1 MGSLLKIELKK
12 AFSNKMFL
20 ISMAIGIIIA
30 MISAGQNIA
39 NYCRGLEMNAMTE
52 QLLEGEPFNPMYPI
66 NTVYSNWIGSD
77 HQFPMTALFY
87 MLLPLLAG
95 LAYGWS
101 YCTERKSGY
110 VAQMVS
116 RSTKKSQYFLAKY
129 IATFLAG
136 GAAVAIPL
144 VLNVLAVA
152 CFIPAYFPKQFYW
165 IYYTMDSHFL
175 RELFFRAPVVFVCCI
190 ILLDFVFAGL
200 FAAACVALAF
210 FVKNKFAV
218 ILLPFL
224 GVLAV
229 QYLQDNVLGTITD
242 FIAISPMD
250 FLRGYAM
257 NAVLGLPILIW
268 LILLLA
274 FTLGIT
280 WIKGAK
286 DDVL

>member
-1 MGSLLKIELKK
+1 MGPLLKVELKK
-12 AFSNKMFL
+12 AFTNKMFFICL
-20 ISMAIGIIIA
+20 VVGIVIA
-30 MISAGQNIA
+30 MVSVAQNLPSYWA
-39 NYCRGLEMNAMTE
+39 AEE
-52 QLLEGEPFNPMYPI
+52 QNLMVAEQGFETNPMHPMFTPY
-66 NTVYSNWIGSD
+66 TNWIGND
-77 HQFPMTALFY
+77 YQFPMTSLFY

-110 VAQMVS
+110 AAQMVS
-116 RSTKKSQYFLAKY
+116 RSRKKSQYFLAKY

-144 VLNVLAVA
+144 VLNFIVIC
-152 CFIPAYFPKQFYW
+152 CFIPAYTPDNFYW
-165 IYYTMDSHFL
+165 LYYSMDAHFL
-175 RELFFRAPVVFVCCI
+175 RGLFFNTPLLFVCCI
-190 ILLDFVFAGL
+190 ILLDFIFAGL

-268 LILLLA
+268 LILLLV

>member
-1 MGSLLKIELKK
+1 MGPLLKVELKK
-12 AFSNKMFL
+12 AFTNKMFFICL
-20 ISMAIGIIIA
+20 VVGIVIA
-30 MISAGQNIA
+30 MVSVAQNLPSYWA
-39 NYCRGLEMNAMTE
+39 AEE
-52 QLLEGEPFNPMYPI
+52 QNLMVAEQGFETNPMHPMFTPY
-66 NTVYSNWIGSD
+66 TNWIGND
-77 HQFPMTALFY
+77 YQFPMTSLFY

-110 VAQMVS
+110 AAQMVS
-116 RSTKKSQYFLAKY
+116 RSRKKSQYFLAKY

-144 VLNVLAVA
+144 VLNFIVIC
-152 CFIPAYFPKQFYW
+152 CFIPAYTPDNFYW
-165 IYYTMDSHFL
+165 LYYSMDAHFL
-175 RELFFRAPVVFVCCI
+175 RGLFFNTPLLFVCCI
-190 ILLDFVFAGL
+190 ILLDFIFAGL

-224 GVLAV
+224 GVFAV

-257 NAVLGLPILIW
+257 NEVLGLPILIW
-268 LILLLA
+268 LILLLV
-274 FTLGIT
+274 FTLGVT

>member
-1 MGSLLKIELKK
+1 MGPLLKVELKK
-12 AFSNKMFL
+12 AFTNKMFFICL
-20 ISMAIGIIIA
+20 VVGIVIA
-30 MISAGQNIA
+30 MVSVAQNLPSYWA
-39 NYCRGLEMNAMTE
+39 AEE
-52 QLLEGEPFNPMYPI
+52 QNLMVAEQGFETNPMHPMFTPY
-66 NTVYSNWIGSD
+66 TNWIGND
-77 HQFPMTALFY
+77 YQFPMTSLFY

-110 VAQMVS
+110 AAQMVS
-116 RSTKKSQYFLAKY
+116 RSRKKSQYFLAKY

-144 VLNVLAVA
+144 VLNFIVIC
-152 CFIPAYFPKQFYW
+152 CFIPAYTPDNFYW
-165 IYYTMDSHFL
+165 LYYSMDAHFL
-175 RELFFRAPVVFVCCI
+175 RGLFFNTPLLFVCCI
-190 ILLDFVFAGL
+190 ILLDFIFAGL

-274 FTLGIT
+274 FTLGVT

>member
-1 MGSLLKIELKK
+1 MGPLLKVELKK
-12 AFSNKMFL
+12 AFTNKMFFICL
-20 ISMAIGIIIA
+20 AVGIVITMVSIA
-30 MISAGQNIA
+30 QNLSSYWA
-39 NYCRGLEMNAMTE
+39 AEVQNLMVAE
-52 QLLEGEPFNPMYPI
+52 QGFEKNPMHPMFTPY
-66 NTVYSNWIGSD
+66 TNWIGND
-77 HQFPMTALFY
+77 YQFPMTSLFY

-116 RSTKKSQYFLAKY
+116 RSRKKSQYFLAKY

-144 VLNVLAVA
+144 VLNFIVIC
-152 CFIPAYFPKQFYW
+152 CFIPAYTPDNFYW
-165 IYYTMDSHFL
+165 LYYSMDAHFL
-175 RELFFRAPVVFVCCI
+175 RGLFFNTPLLFVCCI
-190 ILLDFVFAGL
+190 ILLDFIFAGL

-224 GVLAV
+224 GVFAV

-268 LILLLA
+268 LILLLV

>member
-1 MGSLLKIELKK
+1 MGSLLKVELKK
-12 AFSNKMFL
+12 AFANKMFFICL
-20 ISMAIGIIIA
+20 AVGIVIA
-30 MISAGQNIA
+30 MISVAQNLLD
-39 NYCRGLEMNAMTE
+39 YWQSQEWYFNAIE
-52 QLLEGEPFNPMYPI
+52 NGFERNPTLPI
-66 NTVYSNWIGSD
+66 NSSYKYWIGSD
-77 HQFPMTALFY
+77 YVYPMTSLFY

-116 RSTKKSQYFLAKY
+116 RSRKKSQYFLAKY

-144 VLNVLAVA
+144 VLNFIVIC
-152 CFIPAYFPKQFYW
+152 CFIPAYTPDNFYW
-165 IYYTMDSHFL
+165 LYYAMNSHFL
-175 RELFFRAPVVFVCCI
+175 RGLFFNTPLLFVCCI
-190 ILLDFVFAGL
+190 ILLDFIFAGL

-268 LILLLA
+268 LILLLV

>member
-1 MGSLLKIELKK
+1 MGPLLKVELKK
-12 AFSNKMFL
+12 AFTNKMFFICL
-20 ISMAIGIIIA
+20 VVGIVIA
-30 MISAGQNIA
+30 MVSVAQNLPSYWA
-39 NYCRGLEMNAMTE
+39 AEE
-52 QLLEGEPFNPMYPI
+52 QNLMVAEQGFETNPMHPMFTPY
-66 NTVYSNWIGSD
+66 TNWIGND
-77 HQFPMTALFY
+77 YQFPMTSLFY

-110 VAQMVS
+110 AAQMVS
-116 RSTKKSQYFLAKY
+116 RSRKKSQYFLAKY

-144 VLNVLAVA
+144 VLNFIVIC
-152 CFIPAYFPKQFYW
+152 CFIPAYTPDNFYW
-165 IYYTMDSHFL
+165 LYYSMDAHFL
-175 RELFFRAPVVFVCCI
+175 RGLFFNTPLLFVCCI
-190 ILLDFVFAGL
+190 ILLDFIFAGL

-224 GVLAV
+224 GVFAV
-229 QYLQDNVLGTITD
+229 QYLQDNVLSTITD
-242 FIAISPMD
+242 SIAISPMD

-274 FTLGIT
+274 FTLGVT

>member
-1 MGSLLKIELKK
+1 MGPLLKVELKK
-12 AFSNKMFL
+12 AFTNKMFFICL
-20 ISMAIGIIIA
+20 VVGIVIA
-30 MISAGQNIA
+30 MVSVAQNLPSYWA
-39 NYCRGLEMNAMTE
+39 AEE
-52 QLLEGEPFNPMYPI
+52 QNLMVAEQGFETNPMHPMFTPY
-66 NTVYSNWIGSD
+66 TNWIGND
-77 HQFPMTALFY
+77 YQFPMTSLFY

-110 VAQMVS
+110 AAQMVS
-116 RSTKKSQYFLAKY
+116 RSRKKSQYFLAKY

-144 VLNVLAVA
+144 VLNFIVIC
-152 CFIPAYFPKQFYW
+152 CFIPAYTPDNFYW
-165 IYYTMDSHFL
+165 LYYSMDAHFL
-175 RELFFRAPVVFVCCI
+175 RGLFFNTPLLFVCCI
-190 ILLDFVFAGL
+190 ILLDFIFAGL

-224 GVLAV
+224 GVFAV
-229 QYLQDNVLGTITD
+229 QYLQDNVLSTITD
-242 FIAISPMD
+242 SIAISPMD

-268 LILLLA
+268 FILLLA
-274 FTLGIT
+274 FTLGVT

>member
-1 MGSLLKIELKK
+1 MGPLLKVELKK
-12 AFSNKMFL
+12 AFTNKMFFICL
-20 ISMAIGIIIA
+20 VVGIVIA
-30 MISAGQNIA
+30 MVSVAQNLPSYWA
-39 NYCRGLEMNAMTE
+39 AEE
-52 QLLEGEPFNPMYPI
+52 QNLMVAEQGFETNPMHPMFTPY
-66 NTVYSNWIGSD
+66 TNWIGND
-77 HQFPMTALFY
+77 YQFPMTSLFY

-116 RSTKKSQYFLAKY
+116 RSRKKSQYFLAKY

-136 GAAVAIPL
+136 GAVVAIPL
-144 VLNVLAVA
+144 VLNFIVIC
-152 CFIPAYFPKQFYW
+152 CFIPAYTPDNFYW
-165 IYYTMDSHFL
+165 LYYAMNSHFL
-175 RELFFRAPVVFVCCI
+175 RGLFFNAPLLFVCCI
-190 ILLDFVFAGL
+190 ILLDFIFAGL

-268 LILLLA
+268 LILLLV
-274 FTLGIT
+274 FTLGVT

>member
-1 MGSLLKIELKK
+1 
-12 AFSNKMFL
+12 
-20 ISMAIGIIIA
+20 
-30 MISAGQNIA
+30 
-39 NYCRGLEMNAMTE
+39 
-52 QLLEGEPFNPMYPI
+52 
-66 NTVYSNWIGSD
+66 
-77 HQFPMTALFY
+77 MTALFY

-101 YCTERKSGY
+101 FSAERKSGY

-136 GAAVAIPL
+136 GAVVAIPL
-144 VLNVLAVA
+144 VLNFLAVA
-152 CFIPAYFPKQFYW
+152 CFIPAYTPDSFYQ
-165 IYYTMDSHFL
+165 IYYFMNTHFL
-175 RELFFRAPVVFVCCI
+175 RGLFFNAPLLFVCCI
-190 ILLDFVFAGL
+190 ILLDFIFAGL
-200 FAAACVALAF
+200 LAAACVALAF

-257 NAVLGLPILIW
+257 NDVLGLPILIW
-268 LILLLA
+268 FILLLV

>member
-1 MGSLLKIELKK
+1 MGPLLKVELKK
-12 AFSNKMFL
+12 AFTNKMFFICL
-20 ISMAIGIIIA
+20 VVGIVIA
-30 MISAGQNIA
+30 MVSVAQNLPSYWA
-39 NYCRGLEMNAMTE
+39 AEE
-52 QLLEGEPFNPMYPI
+52 QNLMVAEQGFETNPMHPMFTPY
-66 NTVYSNWIGSD
+66 TNWIGND
-77 HQFPMTALFY
+77 YQFPMTSLFY

-110 VAQMVS
+110 AAQMVS
-116 RSTKKSQYFLAKY
+116 RSRKKSQYFLAKY

-144 VLNVLAVA
+144 VLNFIVIC
-152 CFIPAYFPKQFYW
+152 CFIPAYTPDNFYW
-165 IYYTMDSHFL
+165 LYYSMDAHFL
-175 RELFFRAPVVFVCCI
+175 RGLFFNTPLLFVCCI
-190 ILLDFVFAGL
+190 ILLDFIFAGL

-224 GVLAV
+224 GVFAV

>member
-1 MGSLLKIELKK
+1 MGPLLKVELKK
-12 AFSNKMFL
+12 AFTNKMFFICL
-20 ISMAIGIIIA
+20 AIGLLIAGVSAVQNITNYLTGREMLREIIA
-30 MISAGQNIA
+30 AGFEQNPTFAI
-39 NYCRGLEMNAMTE
+39 NSPYTE
-52 QLLEGEPFNPMYPI
+52 
-66 NTVYSNWIGSD
+66 WIGND
-77 HQFPMTALFY
+77 PQYPMTALFY

-101 YCTERKSGY
+101 FSAERKSGY

-116 RSTKKSQYFLAKY
+116 RSRKKSQYFLAKY

-136 GAAVAIPL
+136 GAVVAIPL
-144 VLNVLAVA
+144 VLNFLAVA
-152 CFIPAYFPKQFYW
+152 CFIPAYTPDSFYQ
-165 IYYTMDSHFL
+165 IYYFMEVHFL
-175 RELFFRAPVVFVCCI
+175 RGLFYNAPLLYVCYT

-224 GVLAV
+224 GVFAV
-229 QYLQDNVLGTITD
+229 QYFQDNVLGAVIGDVT
-242 FIAISPMD
+242 ISPMD
-250 FLRGYAM
+250 FLRGYAPQT
-257 NAVLGLPILIW
+257 VLGWIILLW
-268 LILLLA
+268 LILLVV

>member
-1 MGSLLKIELKK
+1 MGPLLKVELKK
-12 AFSNKMFL
+12 AFTNKMFFICL
-20 ISMAIGIIIA
+20 VVGIVIA
-30 MISAGQNIA
+30 MVSVAQNLPSYWA
-39 NYCRGLEMNAMTE
+39 AEE
-52 QLLEGEPFNPMYPI
+52 QNLMVAEQGFETNPMHPMFTPY
-66 NTVYSNWIGSD
+66 TNWIGND
-77 HQFPMTALFY
+77 YQFPMTSLFY

-101 YCTERKSGY
+101 YCTERKSDY
-110 VAQMVS
+110 AAQMVS
-116 RSTKKSQYFLAKY
+116 RSRKKSQYFLAKY

-144 VLNVLAVA
+144 VLNFIVIC
-152 CFIPAYFPKQFYW
+152 CFIPAYTPDNFYW
-165 IYYTMDSHFL
+165 LYYSMDAHFL
-175 RELFFRAPVVFVCCI
+175 RGLFFNTPLLFVCCI
-190 ILLDFVFAGL
+190 ILLDFIFAGL

-268 LILLLA
+268 LILLLV
-274 FTLGIT
+274 FTLGVT

>member
-1 MGSLLKIELKK
+1 MGPLLKVELKK
-12 AFSNKMFL
+12 AFTSKMFFICL
-20 ISMAIGIIIA
+20 AIGLIIA
-30 MISAGQNIA
+30 GVSAAQNIS
-39 NYCRGLEMNAMTE
+39 NYLSLQETLREIIAAGFEQNPTFAINSPYTE
-52 QLLEGEPFNPMYPI
+52 
-66 NTVYSNWIGSD
+66 WIGND
-77 HQFPMTALFY
+77 PQYPMTALFY

-101 YCTERKSGY
+101 FSAERKSGY

-116 RSTKKSQYFLAKY
+116 RSRKKSQYFLAKY

-136 GAAVAIPL
+136 GAVVAIPL
-144 VLNVLAVA
+144 VLNFLAVA
-152 CFIPAYFPKQFYW
+152 CFIPAYTPDSFYQ
-165 IYYTMDSHFL
+165 IYYFMEVHFL
-175 RELFFRAPVVFVCCI
+175 RGLFYNAPLLYVCYT

-200 FAAACVALAF
+200 FAVTCVALAF

-224 GVLAV
+224 GVFAV
-229 QYLQDNVLGTITD
+229 QYFQDNVLGAVIGDVT
-242 FIAISPMD
+242 ISPMD
-250 FLRGYAM
+250 FLRGYAPQTI
-257 NAVLGLPILIW
+257 LGWIILLW
-268 LILLLA
+268 LILLVV

>member
-1 MGSLLKIELKK
+1 MGPLLKVELKK
-12 AFSNKMFL
+12 AFTNKMFFICL
-20 ISMAIGIIIA
+20 VVGIVIA
-30 MISAGQNIA
+30 MVSVAQNLPSYWA
-39 NYCRGLEMNAMTE
+39 AEE
-52 QLLEGEPFNPMYPI
+52 QNLMVAEQGFETNPMHPMFTPY
-66 NTVYSNWIGSD
+66 TNWIGND
-77 HQFPMTALFY
+77 YQFPMTSLFY

-110 VAQMVS
+110 AAQMVS
-116 RSTKKSQYFLAKY
+116 RSRKKSQYFLAKY

-144 VLNVLAVA
+144 VLNFIVIC
-152 CFIPAYFPKQFYW
+152 CFIPAYTPDNFYW
-165 IYYTMDSHFL
+165 LYYSMDAHFL
-175 RELFFRAPVVFVCCI
+175 RGLFFNTPLLFVCCI
-190 ILLDFVFAGL
+190 ILLDFIFAGL

-268 LILLLA
+268 FILLLA
-274 FTLGIT
+274 FTLGVT

>member
-1 MGSLLKIELKK
+1 MGPLLKVELKK
-12 AFSNKMFL
+12 AFTNKMFFICL
-20 ISMAIGIIIA
+20 VVGIVIA
-30 MISAGQNIA
+30 MVSVAQNLPSYWA
-39 NYCRGLEMNAMTE
+39 AEE
-52 QLLEGEPFNPMYPI
+52 QNLMVAEQGFETNPMHPMFTPY
-66 NTVYSNWIGSD
+66 TNWIGND
-77 HQFPMTALFY
+77 YQFPMTSLFY

-110 VAQMVS
+110 AAQMVS
-116 RSTKKSQYFLAKY
+116 RSRKKSQYFLAKY

-144 VLNVLAVA
+144 VLNFIVIC
-152 CFIPAYFPKQFYW
+152 CFIPAYTPDNFYW
-165 IYYTMDSHFL
+165 LYYSMDAHFL
-175 RELFFRAPVVFVCCI
+175 RGLFFNTPLLFVCCI
-190 ILLDFVFAGL
+190 ILLDFIFAGL

-229 QYLQDNVLGTITD
+229 QYLQDNVLSVVTD
-242 FIAISPMD
+242 FTAISPMD

-268 LILLLA
+268 LILLLV

>member
-1 MGSLLKIELKK
+1 MGPLLKVELKK
-12 AFSNKMFL
+12 AFTNKMFFICL
-20 ISMAIGIIIA
+20 AVGIVITMVSIA
-30 MISAGQNIA
+30 QNLSSYWA
-39 NYCRGLEMNAMTE
+39 AEVQNLMVAE
-52 QLLEGEPFNPMYPI
+52 QGFEKNPMHPMFTPY
-66 NTVYSNWIGSD
+66 TNWIGND
-77 HQFPMTALFY
+77 YQFPMTSLFY

-110 VAQMVS
+110 AAQMVS
-116 RSTKKSQYFLAKY
+116 RSRKKSQYFLAKY

-144 VLNVLAVA
+144 VLNFIVIC
-152 CFIPAYFPKQFYW
+152 CFIPAYTPDNFYW
-165 IYYTMDSHFL
+165 LYYAMNSHFL
-175 RELFFRAPVVFVCCI
+175 RGLFFNTPLLFVCCI
-190 ILLDFVFAGL
+190 ILLDFIFAGL

-242 FIAISPMD
+242 SIAISPMD

-268 LILLLA
+268 LILLLV

>member
-1 MGSLLKIELKK
+1 MGPLLKVELKK
-12 AFSNKMFL
+12 AFTNKMFFICL
-20 ISMAIGIIIA
+20 VVGIVIA
-30 MISAGQNIA
+30 MVSVAQNLPSYWA
-39 NYCRGLEMNAMTE
+39 AEE
-52 QLLEGEPFNPMYPI
+52 QNLMVAEQGFETNPMHPMFTPY
-66 NTVYSNWIGSD
+66 TNWIGND
-77 HQFPMTALFY
+77 YQFPMTSLFY

-110 VAQMVS
+110 AAQMVS
-116 RSTKKSQYFLAKY
+116 RSRKKSQYFLAKY

-144 VLNVLAVA
+144 VLNFIVIC
-152 CFIPAYFPKQFYW
+152 CFIPAYTPDNFYW
-165 IYYTMDSHFL
+165 LYYSMDAHFL
-175 RELFFRAPVVFVCCI
+175 RGLFFNTPLLFVCCI
-190 ILLDFVFAGL
+190 ILLDFIFAGL

-224 GVLAV
+224 GVFAV

-257 NAVLGLPILIW
+257 NDVLGLPILIW

-274 FTLGIT
+274 FTLGVT

>member
-1 MGSLLKIELKK
+1 MGPLLKVELKK
-12 AFSNKMFL
+12 AFTNKMFFICL
-20 ISMAIGIIIA
+20 AVGIVITMVSIA
-30 MISAGQNIA
+30 QNLSSYWA
-39 NYCRGLEMNAMTE
+39 AEVQNLMVAE
-52 QLLEGEPFNPMYPI
+52 QGFEKNPMHPMFTPY
-66 NTVYSNWIGSD
+66 TNWIGND
-77 HQFPMTALFY
+77 YQFPMTSLFY

-116 RSTKKSQYFLAKY
+116 RSRKKSQYFLAKY

-144 VLNVLAVA
+144 VLNFIVIC
-152 CFIPAYFPKQFYW
+152 CFIPAYTPDNFYW
-165 IYYTMDSHFL
+165 LYYSMDAHFL
-175 RELFFRAPVVFVCCI
+175 RGLFFNTPLLFVCCI
-190 ILLDFVFAGL
+190 ILLDFIFAGL

-268 LILLLA
+268 LILLLV
-274 FTLGIT
+274 FTLGVT

>member
-1 MGSLLKIELKK
+1 MGPLLKVELKK
-12 AFSNKMFL
+12 AFTNKMFFICL
-20 ISMAIGIIIA
+20 VVGIVIA
-30 MISAGQNIA
+30 MVSVAQNLPSYWA
-39 NYCRGLEMNAMTE
+39 AEE
-52 QLLEGEPFNPMYPI
+52 QNLMVAEQGFETNPMHPMFTPY
-66 NTVYSNWIGSD
+66 TNWIGND
-77 HQFPMTALFY
+77 YQFPMTSLFY

-110 VAQMVS
+110 AAQMVS
-116 RSTKKSQYFLAKY
+116 RSRKKSQYFLAKY

-144 VLNVLAVA
+144 VLNFIVIC
-152 CFIPAYFPKQFYW
+152 CFIPAYTPDNFYW
-165 IYYTMDSHFL
+165 LYYSMDAHFL
-175 RELFFRAPVVFVCCI
+175 RGLFFNTPLLFVCCI
-190 ILLDFVFAGL
+190 ILLDFIFAGL

-268 LILLLA
+268 LILLLV
-274 FTLGIT
+274 FTLGVT

>member
-1 MGSLLKIELKK
+1 MGPLLKVELKK
-12 AFSNKMFL
+12 AFTNKMFFICL
-20 ISMAIGIIIA
+20 VVGIVIA
-30 MISAGQNIA
+30 MVSVAQNLPSYWA
-39 NYCRGLEMNAMTE
+39 AEE
-52 QLLEGEPFNPMYPI
+52 QNLMVAEQGFETNPMHPMFTPY
-66 NTVYSNWIGSD
+66 TNWIGND
-77 HQFPMTALFY
+77 YQFPMTSLFY

-110 VAQMVS
+110 AAQMVS
-116 RSTKKSQYFLAKY
+116 RSRKKSQYFLAKY

-144 VLNVLAVA
+144 VLNFIVIC
-152 CFIPAYFPKQFYW
+152 CFIPAYTPDNFYW
-165 IYYTMDSHFL
+165 LYYSMDAHFL
-175 RELFFRAPVVFVCCI
+175 RGLFFNAPLLFVCCI

-268 LILLLA
+268 LILLLV

>member
-1 MGSLLKIELKK
+1 MGPLLKVELKK
-12 AFSNKMFL
+12 AFTNKMFFICL
-20 ISMAIGIIIA
+20 VVGIVIA
-30 MISAGQNIA
+30 MVSVAQNLPSYWA
-39 NYCRGLEMNAMTE
+39 AEE
-52 QLLEGEPFNPMYPI
+52 QNLMVAEQGFETNPMHPMFTPY
-66 NTVYSNWIGSD
+66 TNWIGND
-77 HQFPMTALFY
+77 YQFPMTSLFY

-110 VAQMVS
+110 AAQMVS
-116 RSTKKSQYFLAKY
+116 RSRKKSQYFLAKY

-144 VLNVLAVA
+144 VLNFIVIC
-152 CFIPAYFPKQFYW
+152 CFIPAYTPDNFYW
-165 IYYTMDSHFL
+165 LYYSMDAHFL
-175 RELFFRAPVVFVCCI
+175 RGLFFNTPLLFVCCI
-190 ILLDFVFAGL
+190 ILLDFIFAGL

-224 GVLAV
+224 GVFAV

-268 LILLLA
+268 LILLLV
-274 FTLGIT
+274 FTLGVT

>member
-1 MGSLLKIELKK
+1 MGPLLKVELKK
-12 AFSNKMFL
+12 AFTNKMFFICL
-20 ISMAIGIIIA
+20 VVGIVIA
-30 MISAGQNIA
+30 MVSVAQNLPSYWA
-39 NYCRGLEMNAMTE
+39 AEE
-52 QLLEGEPFNPMYPI
+52 QNLMVAEQGFETNPMHPMFTPY
-66 NTVYSNWIGSD
+66 TNWIGND
-77 HQFPMTALFY
+77 YQFPMTSLFY

-110 VAQMVS
+110 AAQMVS
-116 RSTKKSQYFLAKY
+116 RSRKKSQSVLAKY
-129 IATFLAG
+129 IATVLAG

-144 VLNVLAVA
+144 VLNFIVIC
-152 CFIPAYFPKQFYW
+152 CFIPAYTPDNFYW
-165 IYYTMDSHFL
+165 LYYSMDAHFL
-175 RELFFRAPVVFVCCI
+175 RGLFFNTPLLFVCCI
-190 ILLDFVFAGL
+190 ILLDFIFAGL

-268 LILLLA
+268 LILLLV